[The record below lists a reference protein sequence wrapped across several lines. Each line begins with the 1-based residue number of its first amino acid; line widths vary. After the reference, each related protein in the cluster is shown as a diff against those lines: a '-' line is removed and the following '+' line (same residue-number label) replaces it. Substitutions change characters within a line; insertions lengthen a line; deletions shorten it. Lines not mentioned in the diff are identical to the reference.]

1 MDKEYVVYIYT
12 MEYYKKWNSA
22 IHRDVDAPR
31 DSHTEWS
38 QKEENKLNN
47 ITYMSNLKNG
57 TDELICKAKIESHI

>member
-1 MDKEYVVYIYT
+1 MWYIYT
-12 MEYYKKWNSA
+12 QWNIIKNDSA

-47 ITYMSNLKNG
+47 ITYMCNLKNG
-57 TDELICKAKIESHI
+57 TDELICKAKVESHI